1 MRFPVDLTKPL
12 VADASVIINL
22 NATLCASE
30 IIGALAT
37 PLLVTE
43 NARTELE
50 AGLRNGHVDAQKL
63 RVLVEG
69 NVVRIA
75 HLGTA
80 GVSVYE
86 TLIEGGAERTL
97 DDGEAATIA
106 YACEINGV
114 AIVDERKARS
124 LCAERFPELDICSSA
139 ELLASE
145 VVRQTLGSE
154 AQVSA
159 ILNALRGGRMRV
171 PQEHVASIVTLIGEE
186 NAASCTSLPK
196 SAKRIL
202 AARKTSV
209 GS

>member
-1 MRFPVDLTKPL
+1 MRFPIDSSKPL

-30 IIGALAT
+30 VIGALAN
-37 PLLVTE
+37 PLFVTE
-43 NARTELE
+43 NARIELE

-63 RVLVEG
+63 RVLIEE

-75 HLGTA
+75 HLGAA
-80 GVSVYE
+80 GVSIYE
-86 TLIEGGAERTL
+86 ALIEGDAETTL

-106 YACEINGV
+106 SACEINGI
-114 AIVDERKARS
+114 AIIDERKARS
-124 LCAERFPELDICSSA
+124 LCAARFPKLDICSSA
-139 ELLASE
+139 ELLISE
-145 VVRQTLGSE
+145 VVGQTLGSE
-154 AQVSA
+154 AQISA

-171 PQEHVASIVTLIGEE
+171 PQEHVASVVKLIGEE

-196 SAKRIL
+196 SAKRTL
-202 AARKTSV
+202 ASRKTSL